1 MDSTNT
7 MKKEIQEWIIYAK
20 NDLDTAQYLFDGKKY
35 KEAALFCQ
43 QAVEKI
49 LKMMSLNQGQRLRKI
64 HDLVLLAK
72 DVELPSQFLNDLKVL
87 TGAYIYS
94 RYPGVPVDE
103 DIEELAKK
111 FLHTAKEVIKWSE
124 ENL

>member
-1 MDSTNT
+1 
-7 MKKEIQEWIIYAK
+7 MKKEIQEWITYAK
-20 NDLDTAQYLFDGKKY
+20 NDLDTAHYLFDGKRY

-43 QAVEKI
+43 QAVEKA
-49 LKMMSLNQGQRLRKI
+49 LKTISLKEGQKLRKI

-72 DVELPSQFLNDLKVL
+72 DVELPSYFLNDLKEL

-94 RYPGVPVDE
+94 CYPGLPVDE

-111 FLHTAKEVIKWSE
+111 ILHTTKEVLKWSE

>member
-1 MDSTNT
+1 
-7 MKKEIQEWIIYAK
+7 MKKEIQEWINYAK
-20 NDLDTAQYLFDGKKY
+20 TDLDTAQYLFDGKRY

-43 QAVEKI
+43 QSVEKI
-49 LKMMSLNQGQRLRKI
+49 LKAMSLNNGKKLRKI

-72 DVELPSQFLNDLKVL
+72 DAEIPSHFLNDLKEL

-103 DIEELAKK
+103 DIEELANK
-111 FLHTAKEVIKWSE
+111 FLCTAKEVLKWSE